1 MKKYSE
7 DTQRVANDALGFSRT
22 EYGKY
27 RMEILDGMIEGALSA
42 AINPTQQFPDRY
54 LARYAALKELK
65 DSILGDLESNIPSY
79 QK

>member
-1 MKKYSE
+1 MKYVDDS
-7 DTQRVANDALGFSRT
+7 QRVANDALGYSRS

-42 AINPTQQFPDRY
+42 ATNPTQQFPDRY
-54 LARYAALKELK
+54 LARYTALKELK
-65 DSILGDLESNIPSY
+65 DSIISDLGSDTPSQ